1 MNITFNQVF
10 AQLAAAGVFDVL
22 IPFLL
27 VFAIVFALLE
37 KLKIFGADSKKINII
52 IAIAFGLFFIAP
64 HLGLIPVSPNKDP
77 VNIIMHAT
85 PSVGVILVAIVALL
99 ILLGIWSKGE
109 INVTANSTLATLIV
123 IISFIVVIYLFGQA
137 AGWFK
142 PGWLSWLSFL
152 KNPGV
157 ATALLGLGGLII
169 GIWFVTGG
177 GSSGRK
183 LTDIKIGDIG
193 KIFGGNKSS

>member
-1 MNITFNQVF
+1 MNFTFNQIF
-10 AQLAAAGVFDVL
+10 YQLASAGIFDVL

-37 KLKIFGADSKKINII
+37 KIKIFGAESKKINIV

-64 HLGLIPVSPNKDP
+64 HLGLIPVSPEKDP

-85 PSVGVILVAIVALL
+85 PSVGVILVAIISIL

-109 INVTANSTLATLIV
+109 LNVTANSTLATIIV
-123 IISFIVVIYLFGQA
+123 IFSFLVVIYLFGQA

-142 PGWLSWLSFL
+142 PEWFRWLSFL

-157 ATALLGLGGLII
+157 LTTILGLGSLVV
-169 GIWFVTGG
+169 GILFVTGG
-177 GSSGRK
+177 SKKSGGENIK
-183 LTDIKIGDIG
+183 NLKIGDIG
-193 KIFGGNKSS
+193 KIFGGH